1 MAGSGP
7 TIQVPRWIQL
17 VVLPVVLVLAFL
29 LASTLGH
36 ALFLFLTAG
45 VIAFTLN
52 PLVRDLTRLKVPR
65 ALSVFVVYT
74 IFAAVVVALLIAI
87 GAVAFDQARNAADRI
102 DEYVTEEVGAG
113 QTAAEV
119 DLDRLQAWL
128 DDNGLE
134 IQVREQVNEWLDS
147 LSAGEISGYAQD
159 AIEFAQGAAFSFV
172 LLMFS
177 LILIV
182 VISIYMLLDMERLE
196 RSIDARFPPHGGTP
210 LTQRIEGALWG
221 YLKGQAILS
230 TVIGTSAGVGMY
242 ILGVTG
248 LVEGAEQYALL
259 FGLWTAFIEVIPYI
273 GPWLSAVPPAIF
285 ALFADPPWGI
295 VWVGL
300 LFLFIYQV
308 EGHVVVPNVMASALR
323 LHPLLVIFG
332 LLAGRRALRHRRSP
346 HRAPDDGGRS
356 RDLGV
361 LPRARAARALGRGRS
376 RLTRRRRDRA
386 AESRERLKVAS
397 RRVRRDRGGCGRR
410 EPAVGECVTG

>member
-7 TIQVPRWIQL
+7 TIQIPRWIQL
-17 VVLPVVLVLAFL
+17 VVLPVALIFAFL

-36 ALFLFLTAG
+36 VLFLFLTAS

-65 ALSVFVVYT
+65 APSVFIVYL
-74 IFAAVVVALLIAI
+74 IFLAVAASLLIAI
-87 GAVAFDQARNAADRI
+87 GAVAFDQARNAAARV
-102 DEYVTEEVGAG
+102 DEYVSEEQGAG
-113 QTAAEV
+113 QTAAEL
-119 DLDRLQAWL
+119 DIDRLQAWL
-128 DDNGLE
+128 DDHGLE
-134 IQVREQVNEWLDS
+134 QIRVREQVNDWLDS

-159 AIEFAQGAAFSFV
+159 AISFAQGAAFSVV
-172 LLMFS
+172 LIFFS

-182 VISIYMLLDMERLE
+182 VISIYMLLDMQRLE
-196 RSIDARFPPHGGTP
+196 RSINARFPPHGGAP
-210 LTQRIEGALWG
+210 LTQRIESALWG

-273 GPWLSAVPPAIF
+273 GPWLSAVPPAIY

-295 VWVGL
+295 LWVGI
-300 LFLFIYQV
+300 LFLIIYQV
-308 EGHVVVPNVMASALR
+308 EGHIVVPNVMANALR

-332 LLAGRRALRHRRSP
+332 LLAGGELYGIAGVLVALP
-346 HRAPDDGGRS
+346 TMAGGR
-356 RDLGV
+356 
-361 LPRARAARALGRGRS
+361 AIW
-376 RLTRRRRDRA
+376 
-386 AESRERLKVAS
+386 EFFRERVKLESWDEGGPELPVEVDIEPPKAAS
-397 RRVRRDRGGCGRR
+397 GSG
-410 EPAVGECVTG
+410 